1 MVQVMLVDDHALFRT
16 GMKDYLNE
24 VQNIK
29 IVGEADNGLE
39 AIESWK
45 KLRPDIT
52 ILDIGLGKGVNGLE
66 VAKKIKEEDANARIV
81 ILTVSEDLVDI
92 MEASQIRVEGYLIKK
107 INPQEFLE
115 CINKVIKG
123 ETYICKEIANQ
134 VFTGLYQ
141 IPGGIKRPYNLT
153 KREIEVVELVVQGQ
167 TNQEI
172 AQNLY
177 ISVSTVKK
185 TLSGIMDKMG
195 VHSRAEVASKGIL
208 FTKGKKS

>member
-1 MVQVMLVDDHALFRT
+1 MRVMLVDDHALFRT
-16 GMKDYLNE
+16 GMKNFLSGLRDME
-24 VQNIK
+24 

-45 KLRPDIT
+45 KFKPDIT
-52 ILDIGLGKGVNGLE
+52 ILDIGLGKGMNGLE
-66 VAKKIKEEDANARIV
+66 VARRIKKEDANARII

-92 MEASQIRVEGYLIKK
+92 MEASQIGVEGYLIKK

-115 CINKVIKG
+115 CINTIIKG
-123 ETYICKEIANQ
+123 ETYVCKEIANQ
-134 VFTGLYQ
+134 VFTGLHQ

-167 TNQEI
+167 TNLEI
-172 AQNLY
+172 AHNLY

-185 TLSGIMDKMG
+185 TMSGIMEKMG
-195 VHSRAEVASKGIL
+195 VHSRAEVAGRAIS
-208 FTKGKKS
+208 FMRGKNV